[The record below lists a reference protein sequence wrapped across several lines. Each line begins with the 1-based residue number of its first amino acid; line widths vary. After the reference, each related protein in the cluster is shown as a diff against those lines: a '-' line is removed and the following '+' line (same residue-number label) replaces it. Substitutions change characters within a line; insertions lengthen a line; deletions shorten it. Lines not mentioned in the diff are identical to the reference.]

1 MKGEFNRELFELIEA
16 RGTVTAIDVADKLGI
31 TRRSAA
37 TMLSKWTNY
46 TDRMTGKKRHYLVHV
61 SSGSHQPGQ
70 YKLGPDWWG
79 ERLYRIFQ

>member
-1 MKGEFNRELFELIEA
+1 MKGEFNRELFEFIEA
-16 RGTVTAIDVADKLGI
+16 RGAVTAIELAEKLGI

-37 TMLSKWTNY
+37 TMLSRWTNY
-46 TDRMTGKKRHYLVHV
+46 KDRVTSEKRRYLVHV

-79 ERLYRIFQ
+79 ERLFRKS